1 MTVNLPRNA
10 SFAGY
15 PLSKAREVIKFYES
29 GHGPSVFELS
39 QRSSISM
46 SPFAVAGIL
55 QDFADAGFLERDRNV
70 DFGHSR
76 FRHKLTTSGASIAHA
91 SAAKRTSKAKA
102 GAVLEG
108 LLDRCQSFNDDK
120 RAIETVDRVWVFGSM
135 INPDKLDVGDID
147 FVLETGRRPNFPK
160 GTEAADALLHKKYP
174 EHIHREWSAYHE
186 EWSVDRV
193 RNQEI
198 FGKRRHHLLASNDI
212 YTLKALHQPC
222 QLVFDR
228 SRGGR
233 VDDPVLP
240 HHPDSTGRE
249 DWIKPRLSMPSLD
262 LATFQPADVRWLGY
276 YVYPTDDHSFA
287 ILADEADCRDEQV
300 PVIPGLDGR
309 HVFGMLVTSSTGK
322 KTCVT
327 INRNHVSIPDGPEF
341 LVVTISPT
349 DVLRGFDAETQSVLV
364 KQARRCALVDV
375 VRLAARRNDASQAH
389 SIHVDLTYDGVP
401 MPTWNIGQQDRW
413 ESTAVSSD
421 MQFSI
426 LVSENGKRA
435 PSYAD
440 VSQFDDEAWR
450 KYGGYVG
457 ITQEEYERRVGVDEP
472 NVTLSQQ

>member
-1 MTVNLPRNA
+1 
-10 SFAGY
+10 
-15 PLSKAREVIKFYES
+15 
-29 GHGPSVFELS
+29 
-39 QRSSISM
+39 
-46 SPFAVAGIL
+46 
-55 QDFADAGFLERDRNV
+55 
-70 DFGHSR
+70 
-76 FRHKLTTSGASIAHA
+76 
-91 SAAKRTSKAKA
+91 
-102 GAVLEG
+102 
-108 LLDRCQSFNDDK
+108 
-120 RAIETVDRVWVFGSM
+120 
-135 INPDKLDVGDID
+135 
-147 FVLETGRRPNFPK
+147 
-160 GTEAADALLHKKYP
+160 
-174 EHIHREWSAYHE
+174 
-186 EWSVDRV
+186 
-193 RNQEI
+193 
-198 FGKRRHHLLASNDI
+198 
-212 YTLKALHQPC
+212 
-222 QLVFDR
+222 
-228 SRGGR
+228 
-233 VDDPVLP
+233 
-240 HHPDSTGRE
+240 
-249 DWIKPRLSMPSLD
+249 
-262 LATFQPADVRWLGY
+262 
-276 YVYPTDDHSFA
+276 
-287 ILADEADCRDEQV
+287 
-300 PVIPGLDGR
+300 VIPGLDGR

-421 MQFSI
+421 MQFSF